1 MILHAFIVDD
11 EPKNRRILKELLN
24 RYCTDVTVI
33 GEAGNSNE
41 ALSFLQKTKPDVLL
55 LDIEMPGGN
64 GFDLLDQLKPVAYEV
79 VFITAFDE
87 YAVKAFKYSAL
98 DYLLKPVN
106 IEELQAAIEKVK
118 ERKNNSQ
125 SSNVRLSNLAANRL
139 TDSYEKH
146 KIALELPR
154 GGFQFVNIVN
164 ILYFESKV
172 GYTHIVTTEAQKFIS
187 SRSLKEFEELL
198 PDTVFCRIH
207 YSFLV
212 NVQKIKKYKKGR
224 GGSVEMTD
232 GRLLDVA
239 SRRKEHLLKLLYLKK
254 SG

>member
-1 MILHAFIVDD
+1 MILHVFIVDD
-11 EPKNRRILKELLN
+11 EPKNRSILRELLN
-24 RYCTDVTVI
+24 RYCADVAI
-33 GEAGNSNE
+33 AGEAGNITE

-64 GFDLLDQLKPVAYEV
+64 GFDLLDQLKPVTFEV

-98 DYLLKPVN
+98 DYLLKPVS
-106 IEELQAAIEKVK
+106 IEELQTAIEKVR
-118 ERKNNSQ
+118 ERRKSQ
-125 SSNVRLSNLAANRL
+125 STNGRLSNLTANRL
-139 TDSYEKH
+139 AGSYEQQ

-154 GGFQFVNIVN
+154 GGFEFVNIID
-164 ILYFESKV
+164 ILYCESKN
-172 GYTHIVTTEAQKFIS
+172 GYTHIVTTEAKKFIS

-198 PDTVFCRIH
+198 PGTVFCRIH

-224 GGSVEMTD
+224 GGSVEMAD

-239 SRRKEHLLKLLYLKK
+239 ARRKEQLLALLHLKK
-254 SG
+254 SI